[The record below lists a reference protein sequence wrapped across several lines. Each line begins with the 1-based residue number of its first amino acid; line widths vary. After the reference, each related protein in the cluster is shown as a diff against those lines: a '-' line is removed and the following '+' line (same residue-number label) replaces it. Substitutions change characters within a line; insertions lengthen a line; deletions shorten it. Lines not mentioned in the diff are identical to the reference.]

1 MARKSN
7 IRIFTALALC
17 LSMALCS
24 CGDKGNGG
32 GAQSSGESSQSAS
45 EDGGPVISLSKTE
58 VSAGQMAEV
67 TLSVKGAQQKW
78 NMCGIHITF
87 PEELEIDML
96 DEEER
101 LVKFDKGSASEY
113 ATASLAMSWT
123 DELPEELAEE
133 KLHSVFFTEM
143 FDGNSGLDGDICT
156 IHLKVPE
163 DAQSGTVYPLS
174 YYYME
179 SDIFSNAEQNTAF
192 QDYAFSHMQDGSITV
207 K

>member
-1 MARKSN
+1 MTRKSN
-7 IRIFTALALC
+7 IRIFTALALS
-17 LSMALCS
+17 LLMVLCS
-24 CGDKGNGG
+24 CGDKGNTQSGG
-32 GAQSSGESSQSAS
+32 SSQSAS

-67 TLSVKGAQQKW
+67 TMSVKGAEQKW

-96 DEEER
+96 DEEQRLAKFER
-101 LVKFDKGSASEY
+101 GSASEY

-123 DELPEELAEE
+123 DDLPEELVGE

-143 FDGNSGLDGDICT
+143 FDGNTGLDGDICT
-156 IHLKVPE
+156 IYLKVPE